1 MISDANLDFWIKN
14 SYNVIFR
21 GKHGVGKT
29 ATILDA
35 FKRHSLKWQYFS
47 ASTMDPWVDFIG
59 VPKEKIDENGNSY
72 LDLVRPKHFQNDQ
85 VEAIF
90 LDEFNRSSKKVRN
103 AVMELIQF
111 KSINGKRFNN
121 LKIVW
126 AAINPEDDTE
136 EKYDVEALD
145 PAQLDRFHV
154 IVDVPYAVHVP
165 YFRKKYGQQNA
176 DVAVTWWK
184 ELTKDQQS
192 NVSPR
197 RLDYAMDMY
206 TKGGDLKFVL
216 PTNVNVG
223 KLIIELAN
231 GSISKKLESLFEE
244 KKKDEAKTFLAIENN
259 FAACVSYICKNKQY
273 HPFFLPLL
281 PEEKLVGLMSKDKG
295 IQNFI
300 FGNYNDFES
309 IINNLASA
317 KSSVLSNKAL
327 KVLKKKKVAVKTLP
341 PSSFSGTGVTL
352 TNAQLRPAVPVYY
365 NPNARELDFAGEY
378 AYNAANR
385 PLHYSG
391 NRLDVYHF
399 YEKNLPKVLTE
410 AIATQAVQDL
420 SVITIDSQ
428 KNWTIDRKM
437 KNLSALLNH
446 ACKWFVDNG
455 KQIPILPTNF
465 KAISNKLGDFLA

>member
-14 SYNVIFR
+14 NYNVIFR

-59 VPKEKIDENGNSY
+59 VPKEKIDEHGNSY

-126 AAINPEDDTE
+126 AAINPEDDE
-136 EKYDVEALD
+136 GEKYDVEALD

-165 YFRKKYGQQNA
+165 YFRNKYGQQNA

-231 GSISKKLESLFEE
+231 GSISKKLEALFEE

-259 FAACVSYICKNKQY
+259 FAACSSYICKNKQY
-273 HPFFLPLL
+273 HPFFLPLI

-295 IQNFI
+295 VQKFV
-300 FGNYNDFES
+300 FGNYTDFES
-309 IINNLASA
+309 IINNLATA
-317 KSSVLSNKAL
+317 KSSNLSKQAL
-327 KVLKKKKVAVKTLP
+327 KTLKQRKINVKRLP
-341 PSSFSGTGVTL
+341 ASAFTGTGVTL
-352 TNAQLRPAVPVYY
+352 TQAQINKSAPIDWSPAS
-365 NPNARELDFAGEY
+365 ELDFASKYVYE
-378 AYNAANR
+378 AANR

-399 YEKNLPKVLTE
+399 YDRCLPKNLDET
-410 AIATQAVQDL
+410 IATQAVQDL
-420 SVITIDSQ
+420 TIIAINSQ

-437 KNLSALLNH
+437 KNLTGLLNH
-446 ACKWFVDNG
+446 ACKWFIDNG
-455 KQIPILPTNF
+455 KQIPMSPINF
-465 KAISNKLGDFLA
+465 KTISAKLDNFIA